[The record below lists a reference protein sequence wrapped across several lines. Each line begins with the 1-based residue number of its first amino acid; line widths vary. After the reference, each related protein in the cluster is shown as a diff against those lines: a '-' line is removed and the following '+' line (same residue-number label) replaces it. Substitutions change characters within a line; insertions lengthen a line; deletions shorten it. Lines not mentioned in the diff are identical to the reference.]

1 MTTPLVKR
9 CRADDKG
16 NLVIPLGAAEAGAD
30 VEVVIRPVN
39 GTSSSVLDNVS
50 QMTEAEYLHF
60 LQQHIGSSPA
70 FPDADGL
77 VSANHVARRNR

>member
-9 CRADDKG
+9 CRADEKG
-16 NLVIPLGAAEAGAD
+16 NLVIPLGAAEAGAN

-39 GTSSSVLDNVS
+39 GASSSVPENVS
-50 QMTEAEYLHF
+50 QMTEAEYLQF
-60 LQQHIGSSPA
+60 LQQHIGSSPD

-77 VSANHVARRNR
+77 VSANHAARRNR